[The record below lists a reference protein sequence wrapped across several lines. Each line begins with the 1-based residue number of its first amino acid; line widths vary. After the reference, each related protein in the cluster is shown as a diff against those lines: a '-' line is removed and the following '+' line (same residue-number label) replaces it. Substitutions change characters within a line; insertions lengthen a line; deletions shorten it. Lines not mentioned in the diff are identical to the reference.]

1 MIEENIQNFITKN
14 KEAFAVLQRHIKSI
28 DTVHGVDTV
37 TEFKAR
43 QKAIRII
50 NGWLTELWGI
60 AYPELPEDDEEDDIF
75 RTVANS

>member
-1 MIEENIQNFITKN
+1 MEKEIQDFLDQN
-14 KEAFAVLQRHIKSI
+14 KEAFKVLGKHIKNI

-50 NGWLTELWGI
+50 NGWLTELWSI
-60 AYPELPEDDEEDDIF
+60 AYPDLPEKEEDDDIY
-75 RTVANS
+75 RVVAN